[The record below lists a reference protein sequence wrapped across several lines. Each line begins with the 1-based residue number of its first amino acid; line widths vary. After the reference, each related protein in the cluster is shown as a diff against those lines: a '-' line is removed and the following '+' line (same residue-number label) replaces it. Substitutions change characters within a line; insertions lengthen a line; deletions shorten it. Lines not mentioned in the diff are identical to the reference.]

1 MSLLNFIDLFIFFV
15 RINYNGIIKYANLK
29 QTINNMEFTKRDLP
43 KKSENLS
50 DWYNKIILMA
60 ELADYG
66 PVKGTMIYRPY
77 GFAIWELI
85 QKEMN
90 TLIKERGVD
99 NAYFPLFIPESLLK
113 KEQAHIE
120 GFSPELAVV
129 TIGGGENL
137 TEKLVVRPTSET
149 IMYDAYS
156 RWIHS
161 WRDLPLMINQWNN
174 VVRWEKRT
182 YPFLRTTEFLWQEG
196 HTAHATH
203 NEAWEMVLWA
213 MNMYQK
219 VYRELFAMP
228 GYVGKKSESE
238 KFAGADKT
246 LTFES
251 LMPGGKVLQ
260 SCTSHDLGQNF
271 SKTFNISFLNSKGKS
286 ENVWQ
291 TSWGFSTRSIGGLIM
306 AHGDDAG
313 LVLPPRL
320 APIQVIILPVKNEE
334 EILDSCKE
342 VQKILKEIGIRTK
355 IDSSDNE
362 TIGFRI
368 NKWELKGVPIRIE
381 IGAKEIE
388 QKIITI
394 VRRDIGEK
402 TNFSHQELKPRITE
416 ILNTIQNNLYQKA
429 EKFLQDNT
437 HNTNTYKEFKN
448 ILSQK
453 RGFISAFWCE
463 SNECEKKIKEE
474 TKATTR
480 CLPIEFEKSN
490 GKCIYCGNPANR
502 AWLFGQAY

>member
-1 MSLLNFIDLFIFFV
+1 M
-15 RINYNGIIKYANLK
+15 K
-29 QTINNMEFTKRDLP
+29 FTKRDLP

-50 DWYNKIILMA
+50 DWYNKVILMA

-66 PVKGTMIYRPY
+66 PAKGTMIYRPY
-77 GFAIWELI
+77 GYAIWELI
-85 QKEMN
+85 QKEMDS
-90 TLIKERGVD
+90 LIKERGVE
-99 NAYFPLFIPESLLK
+99 NGYFPLFIPESLLK
-113 KEQAHIE
+113 KEESHIE

-129 TIGGGENL
+129 TIGGGEQL

-182 YPFLRTTEFLWQEG
+182 YMFLRTTEFLWQEG

-203 NEAWEMVLWA
+203 DEAWEMVLWA
-213 MNMYQK
+213 MKMYQK

-228 GYVGKKSESE
+228 GYVGRKSESE

-251 LMPGGKVLQ
+251 LMPEGKALQ

-271 SKTFNISFLNSKGKS
+271 SKTFDISFLNSEGKS

-291 TSWGFSTRSIGGLIM
+291 TSWGLSTRSIGGLIM
-306 AHGDDAG
+306 MHGDDAG

-320 APIQVIILPVKNEE
+320 APIQVVVLPVKGDE
-334 EILDSCKE
+334 EIMVICKDIQE
-342 VQKILKEIGIRTK
+342 KLKAKSIRVK
-355 IDSSDNE
+355 IDDSDNE

-368 NKWELKGVPIRIE
+368 NKWELKGVPLRIE
-381 IGAKEIE
+381 VGIKEVE
-388 QKIITI
+388 QGKITA
-394 VRRDIGEK
+394 VRRDNGEK
-402 TNFSHQELKPRITE
+402 FSFSNNELIEKTSE
-416 ILNTIQNNLYQKA
+416 LLHTIQSELYQRA
-429 EKFLQDNT
+429 EKFLQENT
-437 HNTNTYKEFKN
+437 RNVKTYEEFKET
-448 ILSQK
+448 LSEK

-463 SNECEKKIKEE
+463 NEECEKNIKEE

-480 CLPIEFEKSN
+480 CQPIDSEELD
-490 GKCIYCGNPANR
+490 GKCVYCNRPAKYS
-502 AWLFGQAY
+502 WLFGQAY